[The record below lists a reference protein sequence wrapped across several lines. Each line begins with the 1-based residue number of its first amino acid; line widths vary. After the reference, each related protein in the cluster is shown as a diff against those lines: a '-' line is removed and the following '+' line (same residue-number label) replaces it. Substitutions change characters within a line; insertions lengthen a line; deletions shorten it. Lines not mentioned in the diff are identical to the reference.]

1 MFYVFILF
9 YLCRCIKPQL
19 KSLALGFH
27 ALATRTL
34 GKTRSVVG
42 NVLGFDLGLTLP
54 ENLCFVCPSLV
65 IKCLFRFFKIVFA
78 VTCCFIFRRR
88 DCEKTLFPLSYSR
101 DPSTHLLWSHHWHHM
116 SKMGPEK
123 VWGHRSLS
131 NLQHHRLQVVL
142 THVLFS
148 RLWIPF
154 FN

>member
-34 GKTRSVVG
+34 GKTRSVFG
-42 NVLGFDLGLTLP
+42 NVLGFDIGLTLP

-101 DPSTHLLWSHHWHHM
+101 DPSTHLLWSHH
-116 SKMGPEK
+116 
-123 VWGHRSLS
+123 
-131 NLQHHRLQVVL
+131 
-142 THVLFS
+142 
-148 RLWIPF
+148 
-154 FN
+154 